1 MLCDNKRSEKIAEV
15 LSIREKQ
22 ENERMLKTRD
32 SYHEKDYKEESSK
45 MIIKILNIKVIK
57 FELI

>member
-22 ENERMLKTRD
+22 ENKRILKVRD
-32 SYHEKDYKEESSK
+32 SYHEKNYKRENSK
-45 MIIKILNIKVIK
+45 VIIKILNIRVIRFK
-57 FELI
+57 LV